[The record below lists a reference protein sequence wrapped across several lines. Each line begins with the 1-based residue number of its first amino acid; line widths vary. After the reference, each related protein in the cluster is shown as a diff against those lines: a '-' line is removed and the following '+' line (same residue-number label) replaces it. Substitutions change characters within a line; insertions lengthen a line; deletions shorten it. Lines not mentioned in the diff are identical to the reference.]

1 MRTGL
6 GWVVLMVMERVVYP
20 FRGKD
25 FGSCKVHN
33 SLGKA
38 QENQPTQPKNRTI
51 EMAPSGAHFFLCLRV
66 LERAC

>member
-1 MRTGL
+1 MHTDV

-38 QENQPTQPKNRTI
+38 
-51 EMAPSGAHFFLCLRV
+51 
-66 LERAC
+66 